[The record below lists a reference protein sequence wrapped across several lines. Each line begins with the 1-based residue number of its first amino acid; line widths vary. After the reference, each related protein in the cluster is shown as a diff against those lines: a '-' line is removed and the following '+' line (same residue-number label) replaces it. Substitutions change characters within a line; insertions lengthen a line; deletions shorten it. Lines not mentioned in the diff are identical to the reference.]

1 MRNILAIFL
10 DKLPHVLD
18 EEQKK
23 NKVKINLQALRKSR
37 KIEPERR
44 TWHLSKTKKVQ
55 TKLDKF
61 LDEARRKEQI
71 KKGYSEA
78 ELCWD

>member
-44 TWHLSKTKKVQ
+44 TWHLSKTKKV
-55 TKLDKF
+55 
-61 LDEARRKEQI
+61 
-71 KKGYSEA
+71 
-78 ELCWD
+78 